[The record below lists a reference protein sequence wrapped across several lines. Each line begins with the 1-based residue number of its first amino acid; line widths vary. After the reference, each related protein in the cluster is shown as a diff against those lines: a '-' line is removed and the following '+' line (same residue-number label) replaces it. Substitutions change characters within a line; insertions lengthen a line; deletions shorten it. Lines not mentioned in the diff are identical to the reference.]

1 MMGIGTPDWDVAKV
15 SRDYISNNWPSVGGT
30 KPENIVLASNHK
42 GVDFTQEYILV
53 SETGERG
60 RTYSDLQ
67 RNHYDA
73 DSVAFI
79 EVATPESRSRRE
91 EMWDGMLQIGKEMRK
106 RSASLPGNWD
116 TMDVDGA
123 PINDDAYNWWAME
136 ITFAFN
142 ARSRKL

>member
-1 MMGIGTPDWDVAKV
+1 MGIGTPDWDVAGV
-15 SRDYISNNWPSVGGT
+15 SRDYIDNNWPTEGGT
-30 KPENIVLASNHK
+30 KPANIVLSSEHK
-42 GVDFTQEYILV
+42 GVDYTEEYILV
-53 SETGERG
+53 SETGERA

-79 EVATPESRSRRE
+79 ELATPESRDRRE
-91 EMWDGMLQIGKEMRK
+91 EMWDGILEVATQMRK

-123 PINDDAYNWWAME
+123 PINDDAFNWWAME
-136 ITFAFN
+136 VTFAFN
-142 ARSRKL
+142 AVSRTL